1 MYDGESKIRVEG
13 ENVIKETPVY
23 DDYGNYAAHKREVV
37 LTKDV
42 FVECFLNWVA
52 FDKPF
57 NLAMEAREKK

>member
-1 MYDGESKIRVEG
+1 MYEGKSTIRVEG
-13 ENVIKETPVY
+13 EEVIKETPIY
-23 DDYGNYAAHKREVV
+23 NEYGDYAAHKREVV

-42 FVECFLNWVA
+42 FVECFLSWVA

>member
-1 MYDGESKIRVEG
+1 MHEGKSEITVEG
-13 ENVIKETPVY
+13 ENVIRETPIY
-23 DDYGNYAAHKREVV
+23 NDYGDYAAHKREVI

-52 FDKPF
+52 FDRPF

>member
-1 MYDGESKIRVEG
+1 MYEGKSTIKVEG
-13 ENVIKETPVY
+13 EEVIRETPIFN
-23 DDYGNYAAHKREVV
+23 DYGDYAASKREVV

-42 FVECFLNWVA
+42 FVECFLSWVA